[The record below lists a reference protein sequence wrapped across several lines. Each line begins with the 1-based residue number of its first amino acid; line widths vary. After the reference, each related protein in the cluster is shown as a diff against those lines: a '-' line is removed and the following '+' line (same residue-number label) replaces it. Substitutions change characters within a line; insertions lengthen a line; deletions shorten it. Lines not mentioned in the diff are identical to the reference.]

1 MSDQQQNRESYEAR
15 FRGQRG
21 EQGEKGERGEG
32 ITRGA
37 RYAVVF
43 LFVLSFLLA
52 AGSYGLSTAAVRRAV
67 SSRASV
73 VQLCQLGNESR
84 AQQVTLW
91 ERLVAISPPPP
102 HQTPAQ
108 ARAREKLISEFLGFV
123 RREFAPRNCTRTF
136 SQEAVTQP

>member
-1 MSDQQQNRESYEAR
+1 M
-15 FRGQRG
+15 
-21 EQGEKGERGEG
+21 
-32 ITRGA
+32 TRGA

-91 ERLVAISPPPP
+91 TRLVAIAQPPP
-102 HQTPAQ
+102 HESAV
-108 ARAREKLISEFLGFV
+108 ARARRLATIRAFLGFV
-123 RREFAPRNCTRTF
+123 RHEFAPRNCTRTF